1 MLDLLHELSA
11 DRQVIVFS
19 QEDDVLAWAL
29 GTMVEPK
36 DRLVELAPVLAP
48 H

>member
-19 QEDDVLAWAL
+19 QEDDVLTWARRAL
-29 GTMVEPK
+29 VAPN
-36 DRLVELAPVLAP
+36 DRLVELAAAP
-48 H
+48 APA